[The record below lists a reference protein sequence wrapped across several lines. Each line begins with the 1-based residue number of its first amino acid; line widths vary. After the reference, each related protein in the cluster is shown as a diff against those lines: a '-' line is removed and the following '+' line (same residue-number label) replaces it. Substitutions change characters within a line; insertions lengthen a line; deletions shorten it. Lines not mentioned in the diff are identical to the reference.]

1 MAESDRADL
10 VGRTIA
16 GKFLILEPIG
26 SGAMGDVYK
35 AKHVSL
41 DSLVAIKIMRSE
53 LGEDPMFAERF
64 HREAKAASKLD
75 HPNSIRVVDHGQ
87 DGDVT
92 YIAMEFLAGYD
103 LLRVLSDDWPLPFG
117 RIIDIVMQ
125 TLAPLAVAHAQGI
138 IHRDLKPENI
148 MVLQQHDDDGN
159 PRDLIKVCDFGIA
172 KILDP
177 RSIRTGG
184 GGMGRALTTTGS
196 LVGTPEYMSP
206 EQARGDAL
214 DARSDLYSVGVI
226 LYQLLTGRVPFVA
239 ETALGVVLKQVSDMP
254 EPPSRHRPDTPLQ
267 LEAICMRALRKGVH
281 ERYQTA
287 KEMRSELR
295 MLLQEIG
302 GIRVSDESLPMFP
315 SASRIRTGDPTLA
328 APSQLSPH
336 VASGFTAPVRVA
348 SDPNLVPS
356 ASTPNLVPSSPTPPF
371 PLTQPAGGYY
381 GTQTNATRNAEGREP
396 RKSSALVVLLS
407 VLGAATLAAAM
418 VLGAQSFMKGSKAPL
433 ANSPDAQA
441 TELEPIVTD
450 TNGPAKPLPD
460 SSGTP
465 AKSATWPSTK
475 PSAAAATASGKTPPS
490 PSAKPSA
497 LAASSPPQGP
507 TTAPTTAPPAP
518 TVEAPAAPYDASRAY
533 IEIGGMVFSSGVSD
547 KAVRSLL
554 TANKSAMLACYQKG
568 LRAKGSAVHGVLTLS
583 LSVGGEGKVR
593 SCMVQG
599 PEIPETSRCVQSV
612 VTGQTLP
619 PSAVEGP
626 GGGTAEATVVL
637 HP

>member
-92 YIAMEFLAGYD
+92 YIAMEFLAGND
-103 LLRVLSDDWPLPFG
+103 LLRVLSDDWPLGFG

-138 IHRDLKPENI
+138 VHRDLKPENI

-177 RSIRTGG
+177 RSMRTGG

-254 EPPSRHRPDTPLQ
+254 EPPSRHRPDTPVQ
-267 LEAICMRALRKGVH
+267 LEAICLRALRKGVH
-281 ERYQTA
+281 ERYQSA

-295 MLLQEIG
+295 AVLQEIG
-302 GIRVSDESLPMFP
+302 GVRITDESLPMFP
-315 SASRIRTGDPTLA
+315 SAPRIRTGDPTLA
-328 APSQLSPH
+328 APNQLTPH
-336 VASGFTAPVRVA
+336 VASGVTAPVRVS
-348 SDPNLVPS
+348 SD
-356 ASTPNLVPSSPTPPF
+356 PNLVPSSPTPPF
-371 PLTQPAGGYY
+371 PLTQQAGGYY
-381 GTQTNATRNAEGREP
+381 GTQTNATRNAERHEP
-396 RKSSALVVLLS
+396 RKSSALVVLLG

-418 VLGAQSFMKGSKAPL
+418 VLGAQSFMKGRKTPL
-433 ANSPDAQA
+433 ANGPDAQA
-441 TELEPIVTD
+441 AELEPIVTD

-475 PSAAAATASGKTPPS
+475 PSAAATTASGKTPPA

-497 LAASSPPQGP
+497 VPATEPPQGLS
-507 TTAPTTAPPAP
+507 TAPTTAPPAP
-518 TVEAPAAPYDASRAY
+518 TLEAPAAPYDASRAY
-533 IEIGGMVFSSGVSD
+533 IEISGFVISSGVSD

-554 TANKSAMLACYQKG
+554 TANKPALLACYQKG

-583 LSVGGEGKVR
+583 LSVGGEGRIR

-599 PEIPETSRCVQSV
+599 PEIPETSRCVQGV
-612 VTGQTLP
+612 VTGLTLP
-619 PSAVEGP
+619 QSAVEGP